1 MKRMILIAGIFLVF
15 IHCNQKDSQTMNNEP
30 TPKLKSLVILWTS
43 SDPEV
48 FNKVVFPYGLNSKK
62 QEWWQE
68 VELLIWGPSTKL
80 LAESA
85 ELQEK
90 VSQYRPGD
98 DVKIVVKRN
107 GDRKQFNVTLRNR
120 HGDTQIVRDN
130 VTVLGAMFETVSLD
144 EMRNLDIEN
153 GIKITKLNSGKLKDA
168 GLEEGFIITH
178 VNKKPIF
185 EVNDFKRE
193 IGNARGGILVE
204 GIYPNGELAYFVFG
218 VD

>member
-90 VSQYRPGD
+90 IKTLQTAGVVLTSCRWCADQYEATETLEKLGI
-98 DVKIVVKRN
+98 DVKYMGKPLTDYLQSDKR
-107 GDRKQFNVTLRNR
+107 V
-120 HGDTQIVRDN
+120 
-130 VTVLGAMFETVSLD
+130 
-144 EMRNLDIEN
+144 
-153 GIKITKLNSGKLKDA
+153 IT
-168 GLEEGFIITH
+168 F
-178 VNKKPIF
+178 
-185 EVNDFKRE
+185 
-193 IGNARGGILVE
+193 
-204 GIYPNGELAYFVFG
+204 
-218 VD
+218 